1 MCGSQVVCGSHMAA
15 GMLIIICVTMIVLCG
30 QTGAAAC
37 VMLCQ
42 AMRLICCEFACQDYD
57 IVMQG
62 VFANLKCIVHQ
73 AVGLL

>member
-1 MCGSQVVCGSHMAA
+1 MAA
-15 GMLIIICVTMIVLCG
+15 CMLLIICVTMIVLCG
-30 QTGAAAC
+30 QTVAAAC
-37 VMLCQ
+37 VMLCH

-73 AVGLL
+73 AVAIL

>member
-1 MCGSQVVCGSHMAA
+1 MAA
-15 GMLIIICVTMIVLCG
+15 GMLFIICVAMIVLCG

-37 VMLCQ
+37 VMLCH